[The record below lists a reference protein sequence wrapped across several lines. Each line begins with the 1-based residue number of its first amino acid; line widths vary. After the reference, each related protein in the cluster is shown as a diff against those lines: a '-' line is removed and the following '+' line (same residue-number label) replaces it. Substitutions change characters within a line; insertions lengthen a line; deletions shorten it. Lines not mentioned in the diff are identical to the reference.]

1 MRTVF
6 GAVSRIIPGIL
17 LCVLWSQMISILQS
31 LYRVSILFLDSPI
44 YFSLHEQSN
53 GILLVEPKI
62 REAPEM
68 NKLRTIKGIL

>member
-62 REAPEM
+62 REAPEI